1 MTLAEL
7 AFACFVFARV
17 DGGAY
22 DRLLEET
29 GEYVDLSILDHQL
42 SILRWLS
49 AWGIRAIPRN
59 YHNAPSDTSE
69 QMKSWYESNELFDR
83 NRNLQELKDSDLD
96 LVGDAYEKLIRVR
109 YIGPTAA
116 AKILFAIRP
125 KSLMPWDEP
134 IRNELQ
140 YNETSQSYINFLRYA
155 QAKIQEVGELCRKYG
170 FELIDL
176 PKKLGRANS
185 TIPKLIDEYLW
196 VTITNKWK
204 PSKDDF
210 ERWVV
215 WSS

>member
-7 AFACFVFARV
+7 AFACFVYAQF
-17 DGGAY
+17 DDGAY

-42 SILRWLS
+42 AILRWLS
-49 AWGIRAIPRN
+49 AWGIHAIPED
-59 YHNAPSDTSE
+59 YHNFASVTSKE
-69 QMKSWYESNELFDR
+69 IGSWYKSTELFDR
-83 NRNLQELKDSDLD
+83 NRDLQELKDSDLD
-96 LVGDAYEKLIRVR
+96 LVGNVYKKLIMVR

-125 KSLMPWDEP
+125 KSLMPWGKA
-134 IRNELQ
+134 IRDKLQ
-140 YNETSQSYINFLRYA
+140 YDETPQSYINFLRYA

-170 FELIDL
+170 FELVDL
-176 PKKLGRANS
+176 PKKLGRVNS

-196 VTITNKWK
+196 VTIKDKWK
-204 PSKDDF
+204 PGKADF
-210 ERWVV
+210 ERWFA